1 MGDKVKKSETE
12 KQKKSKNE
20 HITMVARTLDISY
33 DEAKTMMKKLK
44 DSYELKYS
52 EYWKNRFWEVPA
64 AEQETE
70 ARRIVDKRK
79 ARIDAKE
86 RRLSIIVS
94 ETSLSHD
101 EAAALMKKAK
111 DEYGINNKE
120 FMKSQLYKYP
130 ENEFERAYRA
140 YLQIGKNEYITK
152 VAQTIDMTYDE
163 AKAMMKKA
171 KDEYGIKYKDFAKLQ
186 LYSYPEDEIEGI
198 YRAYCEEKLQKR
210 RNKYI
215 VQVARILDITY
226 DEARAMMKPLK
237 DSMELKYVEY
247 LNNKFWE
254 IPEDEQKTA
263 AKKIV
268 SRRKANK
275 EVKERRIETIV
286 SETSLS
292 HEEAAALMNK
302 ARADY
307 GISNKEFMSLQL
319 YKYPEDQIQAVY
331 EAYCEEKRQETNDA
345 IEEYYQLIMSATG
358 WSREKA
364 EEEYHKAREAR
375 HCTLKEF
382 YIYHFYELTEEQR
395 NDVFLLNDSKEIMR
409 KFDTDRVFVSII
421 CNKHK
426 TNEFFSDCVIRPWC
440 NNLKITEDEFKEKF
454 KNSHRIIYKP
464 LEGHKGFGIQA
475 YALTPENMS
484 EVYAKL
490 RQLPEGVVEQFV
502 KQHPDINKITDAS
515 LNTIRVVTISS
526 NTKPVTPDGKKFDI
540 AYAAFRMGGGTAIVD
555 NFHSGGICAVIN
567 KETGEIETD
576 AVDGMGK
583 VFAVHPMTKT
593 KIKGFK
599 IPFFKEALDM
609 VEKACTEREIEGY
622 LGWDVAISEDGP
634 ELIEVNTQPGVVLI
648 STPYAVEKK
657 GAMPMMR
664 KYLG

>member
-1 MGDKVKKSETE
+1 MMFSIKKSERG
-12 KQKKSKNE
+12 KKKREKNE
-20 HITMVARTLDISY
+20 HITMVAQTLNISY

-52 EYWKNRFWEVPA
+52 EYWKNRFWEVPV
-64 AEQETE
+64 AEQKTE
-70 ARRIVDKRK
+70 ARKIVDKRK
-79 ARIDAKE
+79 AQIEEKE
-86 RRLSIIVS
+86 RRIDIIVS

-101 EAAALMKKAK
+101 EVTSLMKKAQ
-111 DEYGINNKE
+111 DEYGISNKE
-120 FMKSQLYKYP
+120 FMDLQLYKYP
-130 ENEFERAYRA
+130 ESEFKRMHRVYCEEIQHASRNKHINE
-140 YLQIGKNEYITK
+140 
-152 VAQTIDMTYDE
+152 VARIMDITYDE
-163 AKAMMKKA
+163 AKAMMK
-171 KDEYGIKYKDFAKLQ
+171 
-186 LYSYPEDEIEGI
+186 
-198 YRAYCEEKLQKR
+198 
-210 RNKYI
+210 
-215 VQVARILDITY
+215 
-226 DEARAMMKPLK
+226 PLK
-237 DSMELKYVEY
+237 ESLELKYVEY
-247 LNNKFWE
+247 LKYRFWE
-254 IPEDEQKTA
+254 IPEEEQENA

-302 ARADY
+302 ARTDY

-319 YKYPEDQIQAVY
+319 YNYPENQIQAVY
-331 EAYCEEKRQETNDA
+331 EAYCEEQRREKNEA
-345 IEEYYQLIMSATG
+345 IEEYFQLIMTATG
-358 WSREKA
+358 WSREKT
-364 EEEYHKAREAR
+364 EEEYRKARKAR

-395 NDVFLLNDSKEIMR
+395 NDVFLSNDSKEIMR

-440 NNLKITEDEFKEKF
+440 NNLRITEDEFKEKF

-484 EVYAKL
+484 EVYANL